1 MVQAWL
7 WGLGAVATLVGLVA
21 LYHYNRM
28 VQLENRCEEAWS
40 NVDTELKRRHDL
52 IPNLVETVEGYA
64 QHEQALIE
72 AVTEAR
78 AHADREHAGAQ
89 DQAADEA
96 PLVRGVERLLAV
108 AEAYPE
114 LQADE
119 GFRQLQEE
127 LAITED
133 RIQAARR
140 FYNGNV
146 RDYLNLIESFPGN
159 VFADLYGFEE
169 IAFFEVDEISRTLP
183 PAEV

>member
-1 MVQAWL
+1 M
-7 WGLGAVATLVGLVA
+7 VGLVA

-28 VQLENRCEEAWS
+28 VQLENRCQEAWS

-64 QHEQALIE
+64 EHEQELLQ

-78 AHADREHAGAQ
+78 ARADRDHADAR
-89 DQAADEA
+89 DQATDEA

-108 AEAYPE
+108 AEGYPE
-114 LQADE
+114 LKADE
-119 GFRQLQEE
+119 SFLELQRE
-127 LAITED
+127 LALTED

-159 VFADLYGFEE
+159 LFSDLYGFEP
-169 IAFFEVDEISRTLP
+169 IDFFEVEEISRRLP
-183 PAEV
+183 EVDV

>member
-7 WGLGAVATLVGLVA
+7 WGLGALTALVGLVA

-52 IPNLVETVEGYA
+52 IPNLVEAVQGYA
-64 QHEQALIE
+64 QHEQALLE

-78 AHADREHAGAQ
+78 AQADREHAGAQ
-89 DQAADEA
+89 DQATDEA

-114 LQADE
+114 LQADQS
-119 GFRQLQEE
+119 FRQLQKE

-159 VFADLYGFEE
+159 VFADLYGFEG
-169 IAFFEVDEISRTLP
+169 IAFFEVDEISRPLP
-183 PAEV
+183 EVEV